1 MNKKLFIKLGLG
13 GLIAVSSLSF
23 IACGESDATA
33 EINSPTNTATSQ
45 AEDST
50 KISVDESEKAVV
62 SSENTESKEQ
72 ETQEDTK
79 PKTENIE
86 EKAESKTE
94 NIKSKVEVKTDEVE
108 ENIKP
113 EVEKE
118 SEKIEN
124 TTENAEQK
132 EKEEHY
138 YTLINNAMQKQ
149 IDYINSIEDPREKQS
164 VQSSMSAAIGE
175 ATLLEI
181 NHPEDS
187 EIIQTSLQ
195 KVLK

>member
-1 MNKKLFIKLGLG
+1 MNKKLFVKLGLG

-23 IACGESDATA
+23 IACGEGDATA
-33 EINSPTNTATSQ
+33 DINSPTNTATSKV
-45 AEDST
+45 EDTT
-50 KISVDESEKAVV
+50 KTSVDESGKAIA
-62 SSENTESKEQ
+62 SSESAESKEQ
-72 ETQEDTK
+72 ETQENAKSK
-79 PKTENIE
+79 P
-86 EKAESKTE
+86 E
-94 NIKSKVEVKTDEVE
+94 NIKPKVEVKTDEVE

-113 EVEKE
+113 EVEQE
-118 SEKIEN
+118 SENIEDI
-124 TTENAEQK
+124 TENAEKK

-149 IDYINSIEDPREKQS
+149 IDYINSIEDPQIKQS
-164 VQSSMSAAIGE
+164 VQSSIGAAIGE